1 MNRNTGQVLLV
12 GSSQAPHHPDESRAR
27 LCPPQTPL
35 SVTSNRAPRDS
46 DENRT
51 RLCPPEAQEQVW
63 VPLQTR

>member
-1 MNRNTGQVLLV
+1 MLSV

-27 LCPPQTPL
+27 LCPPQVQGQL
-35 SVTSNRAPRDS
+35 FSVTSNRAPRDS
-46 DENRT
+46 DETRT